1 MAEGSL
7 SVFGFRWHYGRN
19 NGHYNSTVR
28 HRNDVA
34 KHSKDAEIKFKTE
47 ASKDNTE
54 MQMHR
59 DKLVANLE
67 SSRQAAVDKLTNN
80 VMDHR
85 ERMFGRMC
93 DHLLAM
99 KKLDLEQQQENNYHE
114 RKLKRLQPKKKH
126 CGGRQGR
133 RRRPH
138 SSSQPIVEEVDESE
152 R

>member
-1 MAEGSL
+1 MVLPTSSLQMNSEAVFGQLHTTDPTVAPVQLQNAEMAEGSL

-67 SSRQAAVDKLTNN
+67 SSRQAAVDKCKAVSLKPL
-80 VMDHR
+80 R
-85 ERMFGRMC
+85 FW
-93 DHLLAM
+93 
-99 KKLDLEQQQENNYHE
+99 LD
-114 RKLKRLQPKKKH
+114 
-126 CGGRQGR
+126 
-133 RRRPH
+133 
-138 SSSQPIVEEVDESE
+138 S
-152 R
+152 